1 MKIFLSY
8 PMNGKS
14 LSEQLGIRHAM
25 KEALWNQGY
34 AGCDIVHNA
43 YCPIVEGAGKLYYLG
58 QAISKMDGCDAV
70 AFHPEW
76 VMVNGCKVERSVAE
90 IYGLQIIDLDM

>member
-14 LSEQLGIRHAM
+14 LYEQLEIRHYM
-25 KEALWNQGY
+25 KEALQKQGY
-34 AGCDIVHNA
+34 GMCEILHNA
-43 YCPIVEGAGKLYYLG
+43 YCPIVEGAGRLYYLG
-58 QAISKMDGCDAV
+58 QALSQMDKCDAV

-76 VMVNGCKVERSVAE
+76 VNAKGCQVERYAAE
-90 IYGLQIIDLDM
+90 MYGLTIIDLDM